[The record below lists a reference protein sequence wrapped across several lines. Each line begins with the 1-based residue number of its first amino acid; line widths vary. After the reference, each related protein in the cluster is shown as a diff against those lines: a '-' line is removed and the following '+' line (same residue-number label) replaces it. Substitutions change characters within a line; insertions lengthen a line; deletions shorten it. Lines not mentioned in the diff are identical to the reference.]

1 MTTLDATLV
10 SHGPATARTERLDRI
25 SARAR
30 RMHFG
35 RLVLSLI
42 ALLFVGLGRL
52 AYGIFAGL
60 WFVTTWCSAAVAE
73 GWNEARA
80 KQAARRAESDA

>member
-1 MTTLDATLV
+1 MTTLDATLAP
-10 SHGPATARTERLDRI
+10 HIPAERLDRI

-35 RLVLSLI
+35 RVVLSLI
-42 ALLFVGLGRL
+42 AFLLAGLGRL
-52 AYGIFAGL
+52 AFGVFAVL
-60 WFVTTWCSAAVAE
+60 WFVVTWCAAAVAE

-80 KQAARRAESDA
+80 KQAARRAESAA